1 MAIIEIVQGDGNNA
15 PRRLSQRIGWF
26 IGIWTLSTA
35 ALFASASLVHLIVP
49 K

>member
-1 MAIIEIVQGDGNNA
+1 MAIIEIVQGNGDNA

-26 IGIWTLSTA
+26 IGIWALSTV
-35 ALFASASLVHLIVP
+35 ALFVSASLVHLIVP